1 MALENIAIVLV
12 RPLKPGNIGSVARAL
27 KNMGLSDLRL
37 VAPEASPSAQEAL
50 AMAVHA
56 RDVLESARIYPKLAD
71 ALSDRTLV
79 VGTTCREGLYRAE
92 VRPLRETA
100 VELVALAVSN
110 RIAILFGAEDT
121 GLTNRELKSCQRL
134 IRIPSGPQYP
144 SLNLAQAV
152 MVVAYELWMASASQ
166 AFNSRIGAEYAPA
179 MEIDAMLERMK
190 DALLAIGFLPE
201 NNPEHIMFAL
211 RAIYGRSGLTAR
223 ELDILSG
230 IASQTRWAAEG
241 GHTTLKAK
249 RTLGKKLK

>member
-100 VELVALAVSN
+100 LELVATAGSN
-110 RIAILFGAEDT
+110 KIAILFGAEDT

-134 IRIPSGPQYP
+134 IRIPSGPQYA

-152 MVVAYELWMASASQ
+152 MVVAYELWMASA
-166 AFNSRIGAEYAPA
+166 AKPEHDAGAEYAPA

-241 GHTTLKAK
+241 GHIVLKTK
-249 RTLGKKLK
+249 RTLGKKLR